1 MKEFETER
9 LILRKIKL
17 SDSEEMFN
25 SWCNDPEVC
34 KYLPWNVHGNIEVT
48 KELVNLWVS
57 EYNSPDTY
65 RWIVVLKETNEC
77 LGTIDIVKKDK
88 VNKSYEVGYCYKKS
102 AWGHGYGTE
111 ALKGVI
117 KFLFE
122 DIGAELVYAKHYEVN
137 IGSYKVMEKAGMSVE
152 GVLRSRVIFEGKRIG
167 EVYHS
172 ITRKEY
178 EENL

>member
-65 RWIVVLKETNEC
+65 RWIVVLKETN
-77 LGTIDIVKKDK
+77 GINI
-88 VNKSYEVGYCYKKS
+88 
-102 AWGHGYGTE
+102 
-111 ALKGVI
+111 
-117 KFLFE
+117 E
-122 DIGAELVYAKHYEVN
+122 DIKKLGATGIVQNQNKVSMIFGKVSETLEEELKQAIKD
-137 IGSYKVMEKAGMSVE
+137 SEK
-152 GVLRSRVIFEGKRIG
+152 
-167 EVYHS
+167 
-172 ITRKEY
+172 
-178 EENL
+178 

>member
-102 AWGHGYGTE
+102 AGGQG
-111 ALKGVI
+111 
-117 KFLFE
+117 
-122 DIGAELVYAKHYEVN
+122 
-137 IGSYKVMEKAGMSVE
+137 
-152 GVLRSRVIFEGKRIG
+152 
-167 EVYHS
+167 
-172 ITRKEY
+172 
-178 EENL
+178 